1 MPKETYHTPPQ
12 SAKRTDGESPRDAAN
27 KGRAAAMEWGKLI
40 STHRLGHENKHPDQH
55 EWRTVFQ
62 RDYDRLIFSAP
73 FRRLQNKTQVF
84 PLPGSIFVHNRLT
97 HSLEVASVG
106 RSLGNDTA
114 RLLAERHPEL
124 DSDLLSQLGTIVSTA
139 CLAHDLGNPPFGHSG
154 EKAIA
159 TFFSQGKGQRFR
171 EKIIEDTGT
180 ERGAILWEDIIRYD
194 GNANA
199 FRLLT
204 HQYEGRREGG
214 YVMTYPT
221 LASIVKYPYSSLLSG
236 GKSKFGFFESEMQ
249 YFRTIAETL
258 GILKKEDDGYRLRY
272 ARYPLAYFVEA
283 ADDICYEI
291 MDIEDAFKLHIITY
305 QQTTDLLN
313 AFFTPQQQEHI
324 ARSYPTVT
332 DPNERI
338 IYLRSCVINA
348 IEQDCVQ
355 TFLDNEQAILEGRFE
370 GSLISHIP
378 ELHRQAFHE
387 CASFAAKYIYKA
399 REVLDIELAGYKII
413 NTLLKLFTDAISY
426 PDKAYSQLL
435 INRVSSQYQIH
446 APTFHE
452 RLIGVL
458 DYITGMTDVYALDL
472 YRKINGMSLPNV

>member
-1 MPKETYHTPPQ
+1 MANKAHITPPENTGQQ
-12 SAKRTDGESPRDAAN
+12 SGN
-27 KGRAAAMEWGKLI
+27 KTMSWDRLI
-40 STHRLGHENKHPDQH
+40 STKRLGHESRHTDMK

-114 RLLAERHPEL
+114 RILIERHPEL
-124 DSDLLSQLGTIVSTA
+124 DAELLSQLGTIVSTA

-159 TFFSQGKGQRFR
+159 TFFSQGEGQRFR
-171 EKIIEDTGT
+171 DLIRQEVGEEK
-180 ERGAILWEDIIRYD
+180 GAILWEDIIRYD

-214 YVMTYPT
+214 FVMTYPT

-236 GKSKFGFFESEMQ
+236 GKSKFGFFQSEME
-249 YFRTIAETL
+249 YFRQIADTL
-258 GILKKEDDGYRLRY
+258 GILKIEDSGYRLRY

-291 MDIEDAFKLHIITY
+291 MDIEDAYKLHILTY
-305 QQTTDLLN
+305 EQTTSLLN
-313 AFFTPQQQEHI
+313 AFFPPDQQERI
-324 ARSYPTVT
+324 RRSYPNVT
-332 DPNERI
+332 DPNERV

-348 IEQDCVQ
+348 IEQDCVKVFTDHERDILNG
-355 TFLDNEQAILEGRFE
+355 TFQ

-378 ELHRQAFHE
+378 DAHRQAFQH
-387 CASFAAKYIYKA
+387 CADFARKNIYKA
-399 REVLDIELAGYKII
+399 REVLDVELAGHKII
-413 NTLLKLFTDAISY
+413 NTLLSLFTEAVLH
-426 PDKAYSQLL
+426 PDKTYSQLL

-446 APTFHE
+446 APTLHE
-452 RLIGVL
+452 RLAGVL

>member
-1 MPKETYHTPPQ
+1 
-12 SAKRTDGESPRDAAN
+12 
-27 KGRAAAMEWGKLI
+27 MEWSKLI
-40 STHRLGHENKHPDQH
+40 SSKRFGHEDRHGDLA
-55 EWRTVFQ
+55 EYRSVFQ

-106 RSLGNDTA
+106 RSLGNDAA
-114 RLLAERHPEL
+114 RRLMELHPEL
-124 DSDLLSQLGTIVSTA
+124 EEKQLSQLGTITSVA

-159 TFFSQGKGQRFR
+159 TFFSEGKGMRF
-171 EKIIEDTGT
+171 KDMIENEVGKEMAD
-180 ERGAILWEDIIRYD
+180 ILWNDIIRYD

-214 YVMTYPT
+214 YVMTYST
-221 LASIVKYPYSSLLSG
+221 LASIVKYPYSSILCE
-236 GKSKFGFFESEMQ
+236 KKNKFGFFQSELDI
-249 YFRTIAETL
+249 YREIAQTL
-258 GILKKEDDGYRLRY
+258 GLRCFEDNGLRVRY

-291 MDIEDAFKLHIITY
+291 MDIEDAYKLHLVTAE
-305 QQTTDLLN
+305 QTKELLLN
-313 AFFTPQQQEHI
+313 FFDSKQRQTIEQ
-324 ARSYPTVT
+324 SYPNVT

-338 IYLRSCVINA
+338 IYMRSCVINA
-348 IEQDCVQ
+348 IEQECVRI
-355 TFLDNEQAILEGRFE
+355 FIDNEDAILRGEFKGALTQHMNPRM
-370 GSLISHIP
+370 L
-378 ELHRQAFHE
+378 QAMNQIATYATDHVYR
-387 CASFAAKYIYKA
+387 S
-399 REVLDIELAGYKII
+399 REVLDVELAGYRII
-413 NTLLKLFTDAISY
+413 NTLLELLTDAIQE
-426 PDKAYSQLL
+426 PDKAYSKLI
-435 INRVSSQYQIH
+435 INRVPSQYQIN
-446 APTFHE
+446 APTLHG

-472 YRKINGMSLPNV
+472 YRKINGMSLPNI